1 MNGFIDFKVVYLFS
15 ISKPYFNLHAATS
28 LEKLISTQLE
38 YIELEALDLL
48 E

>member
-1 MNGFIDFKVVYLFS
+1 MNGFIAFKVVYLFS
-15 ISKPYFNLHAATS
+15 VPKPYSNLHTATS
-28 LEKLISTQLE
+28 LEKVISTQLE